1 MAPQGLQLDQDVMA
15 KAAKDFNDTSTAI
28 RDLMSRLN
36 SDVAGM
42 IGATTHFNG
51 AQRLAFDQNQ
61 VLLNEKTQKAG
72 HELTVIADKFTE
84 TMAVHGQNAE
94 DQARKLNEAA
104 SPLSTGPG
112 LVVTGLNG

>member
-28 RDLMSRLN
+28 RDLMTRLN

-42 IGATTHFNG
+42 IGATSHFNG

-61 VLLNEKTQKAG
+61 VVLNEKTQRAG

-84 TMAVHGQNAE
+84 TMSVHSANAD
-94 DQARKLNEAA
+94 DQARKLHQAA
-104 SPLSTGPG
+104 APLNTGPG
-112 LVVTGLNG
+112 LVVSGLNA